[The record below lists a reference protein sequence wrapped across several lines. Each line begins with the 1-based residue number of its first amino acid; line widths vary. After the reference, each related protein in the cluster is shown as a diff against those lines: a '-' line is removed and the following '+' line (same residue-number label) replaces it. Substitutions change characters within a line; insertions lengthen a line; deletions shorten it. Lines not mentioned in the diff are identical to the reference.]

1 MGRTGKTSLLSPVQR
16 LSDGRFVF
24 ANDRSLTS
32 VGRVLTA
39 SAYARVSRCTF
50 GSQLSALSPFC
61 YWTVVL
67 GMINDHSN
75 KMFAQNRSPIVYF

>member
-1 MGRTGKTSLLSPVQR
+1 MQR

-24 ANDRSLTS
+24 ADDRSLTW

-39 SAYARVSRCTF
+39 SAYARVSRAF